1 MHVHVQ
7 AHVDTRSGREIDDG
21 EIDDG
26 EIDDGE
32 IDEPQSCCRMTDASP
47 AQDQWPTLM
56 ADASQRNPAQHP
68 YILKTKK

>member
-7 AHVDTRSGREIDDG
+7 AHVDTRSGR

-56 ADASQRNPAQHP
+56 ANTNGQH
-68 YILKTKK
+68 